1 MIEKTVLDYLRAE
14 MSVPVY
20 MEMPRRPAGM
30 FCVIEKTGSDVTNYI
45 HTATIAVQ
53 SYAPDMLKA
62 AEINDAVKRMMA
74 QITTLPTIAGCRLN
88 SDYNFTDTAMRIYRY
103 QAVFEIIHYE

>member
-1 MIEKTVLDYLRAE
+1 MIEKTVLDYLLAA
-14 MSVPVY
+14 MPVPVY
-20 MEMPRRPAGM
+20 MEMPRRQSGM
-30 FCVIEKTGSDVTNYI
+30 FCVIEKTGSNVENYI

-62 AEINDAVKRMMA
+62 AELNDTVKRKMA
-74 QITTLPTIAGCRLN
+74 QLSTLPIIAGCRLN
-88 SDYNFTDTAMRIYRY
+88 SDYNFTDTAMHIYRY